1 MARRLNPI
9 HPGEFLREEFMEPL
23 GLNPHKLAMELR
35 APAPGVCEIVR
46 GERGISTE
54 MALRLA
60 RFFGTTAESWL
71 HLQARYNLE
80 VARDKQQD
88 KINREVHPV
97 AAASA

>member
-1 MARRLNPI
+1 MARRLKPI
-9 HPGEFLREEFMEPL
+9 HPGKILREEFMEPF

-35 APAPGVCEIVR
+35 VPAPGVYEIVR
-46 GERGISTE
+46 GERTISTE

-60 RFFGTTAESWL
+60 RFFGTTAEFWL
-71 HLQARYNLE
+71 NLQARYNLE
-80 VARDKQQD
+80 VARDKRQD